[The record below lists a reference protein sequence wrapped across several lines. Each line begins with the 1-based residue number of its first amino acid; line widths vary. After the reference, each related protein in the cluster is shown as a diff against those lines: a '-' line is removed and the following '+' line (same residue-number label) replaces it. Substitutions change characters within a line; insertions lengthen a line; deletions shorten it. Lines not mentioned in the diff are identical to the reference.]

1 MMKGISTFFLLLTIS
16 IIPLSAQQYVIQGV
30 VTDSLTKEPLPYAS
44 VRLKDTTEGTTTGS
58 DGRFY
63 FKTNRSE
70 AVLVISVIGY
80 NDDSR
85 KIHPARN
92 SIKSEGIAKDL
103 GLSQRLV
110 VNCVNFKT
118 DTDILDSFIYME
130 KNRMAIKERLEAVIP
145 QYKNS
150 NINLFEYL

>member
-1 MMKGISTFFLLLTIS
+1 MMKGISTLFLLLTIS
-16 IIPLSAQQYVIQGV
+16 IPLSAQYVVQGV

-85 KIHPARN
+85 NIRPARN
-92 SIKSEGIAKDL
+92 ASYKVALSPTSYDLSE
-103 GLSQRLV
+103 V
-110 VNCVNFKT
+110 VVKPKRGKFKV
-118 DTDILDSFIYME
+118 D
-130 KNRMAIKERLEAVIP
+130 
-145 QYKNS
+145 
-150 NINLFEYL
+150 

>member
-63 FKTNRSE
+63 FKTNSSE

-85 KIHPARN
+85 KSILPVTHPTKWRFLLLRMT
-92 SIKSEGIAKDL
+92 SPKSW
-103 GLSQRLV
+103 
-110 VNCVNFKT
+110 
-118 DTDILDSFIYME
+118 
-130 KNRMAIKERLEAVIP
+130 
-145 QYKNS
+145 
-150 NINLFEYL
+150 